1 MTTFV
6 EDDPRPRPDTR
17 SPGRFL
23 WWLLRRQRGLVAVIG
38 LLSVVFL
45 LPAAIAPWAL
55 GRAIDEG
62 IIGGDTRAFA
72 TWVGLLAV
80 TTLLGA
86 AVGGLH
92 HYLSVKAWL
101 IASYGTI
108 GLVTN
113 KTLQLGHVQGRRTPT
128 GEALS
133 VAGAD
138 STQFG
143 AFAEVTGRAIG
154 NVAAYLIVAVIVLNT
169 NVHLGLIIL
178 LVAPVLA
185 LLTGPLL
192 RPLQKAQTQERS
204 RNSELTSMATD
215 IVAGLRILRG
225 IGGEGTFAANY
236 EKQSGRVREAGVR
249 AGVWSGTI
257 DAAGVLLSGVFIV
270 GLMILGVR
278 EVTGGNLSV
287 GALVTFLG
295 YALFLLEPIRTLFE
309 FAQKLILSF
318 VSAEKTIH
326 LLSHDSPWPPRGE
339 TALDEHA
346 PLHDVAS
353 GATFAP
359 GKTTMIVSAVPED
372 GAALADRLGRYLP
385 EEQPIALDPVE
396 ELAGSAA
403 RAARRQNAAARRA
416 ASEQDTHRA
425 ARPWGV
431 ELGGI
436 DLGTVPLGHVRQT
449 ILVQDAK
456 PAVFAGTLQRAIDPE
471 GTLTRE
477 QAEESLAAAA
487 AQDVYESVPGGW
499 QGLLEERGRGLS
511 GGQRQRLVLAR
522 SYAARPPI
530 LVLVEPTS
538 AVDAHTEVL
547 IAERL
552 PEIRRGQTTIV
563 ATSSPLLLH
572 HADEVVLLTDG
583 RVTARGTHIDL
594 LASCPDYRN
603 VVVRGGDTPALKGA
617 RDA

>member
-1 MTTFV
+1 MTTFA
-6 EDDPRPRPDTR
+6 DADPLPRPDTR

-23 WWLLRRQRGLVAVIG
+23 WWLLRRQYWLIAVIG

-62 IIGGDTRAFA
+62 IIGGDERAFA
-72 TWVGLLAV
+72 LWVGLLAI

-86 AVGGLH
+86 STGGLH
-92 HYLSVKAWL
+92 HYLSVKSWL

-108 GLVTN
+108 DLVTN
-113 KTLQLGHVQGRRTPT
+113 KTLHLGHVQGRRTPT

-143 AFAEVTGRAIG
+143 AFVEVTGRAIG
-154 NVAAYLIVAVIVLNT
+154 NVAAYVVVAVIVLNT

-178 LVAPVLA
+178 LVAPILA

-225 IGGEGTFAANY
+225 IGGEATFSANY

-249 AGVWSGTI
+249 AGVWAGTI
-257 DAAGVLLSGVFIV
+257 DAAGVLLSGVFV
-270 GLMILGVR
+270 VCLMILGVR
-278 EVTGGNLSV
+278 EVQGGALSV
-287 GALVTFLG
+287 GELVTFLG

-326 LLSHDSPWPPRGE
+326 LLSHDAPWPPRE
-339 TALDEHA
+339 EATLDASA
-346 PLHDVAS
+346 PIRDARS
-353 GATFAP
+353 GTTFAP
-359 GKTTMIVSAVPED
+359 GKTTMIVSAVPEEA
-372 GAALADRLGRYLP
+372 AALADRLGRYLP

-403 RAARRQNAAARRA
+403 RAARKQNAAARRA
-416 ASEQDTHRA
+416 ASAQDAQRA
-425 ARPWGV
+425 SGKWDV
-431 ELGGI
+431 KLGGT
-436 DLGTVPLGHVRQT
+436 DLGEVPLAHVRET
-449 ILVQDAK
+449 ILVQGAK
-456 PAVFAGTLQRAIDPE
+456 PAVFAGTLQRAIDPA
-471 GTLTRE
+471 GDLSRE
-477 QAEESLAAAA
+477 QAEEALAAAA
-487 AQDVYESVPGGW
+487 AQDVFESVPGGW
-499 QGLLEERGRGLS
+499 QGVLEERGRGLS

-522 SYAARPPI
+522 SYAADPPI

-552 PEIRRGQTTIV
+552 PRIRRGRTTIV

-572 HADEVVLLTDG
+572 HADEVVLLSNG
-583 RVTARGTHIDL
+583 HETARGTHLDL
-594 LASCPDYRN
+594 LASCPEYRA
-603 VVVRGGDTPALKGA
+603 VVVRGAQVPAGKGA
-617 RDA
+617 HDA